1 MQRPFRILGVH
12 HIAIGNADLGK
23 LRHLWGDVLGL
34 ALSEPFTLASEN
46 VSGSIARLEA
56 GPYTV
61 EVDLLQPLDAGK
73 KPAPHLPPLN
83 HIAFWVDRLP
93 EAVEWLSAQGV
104 RFTPG
109 GIRSGAEG
117 REMAFIHPKA
127 SEEFPVGGEGVMIE
141 LVQAPPAVA
150 AAFATI
156 NVAASSPAS
165 VHPISPP

>member
-1 MQRPFRILGVH
+1 MKRPFRILGVH
-12 HIAIGNADLGK
+12 HIAIGNADLGR

-34 ALSEPFTLASEN
+34 SLGEPFTLASEN
-46 VSGSIARLEA
+46 VTGSIARLEA

-61 EVDLLQPLDAGK
+61 EVDLLQPLDSEK

-83 HIAFWVDRLP
+83 HVAFWVDRLD
-93 EAVEWLSAQGV
+93 EAVAWLTQQGV

-109 GIRSGAEG
+109 GIRKGAEG

-127 SEEFPVGGEGVMIE
+127 SDAFPVGGEGVMIE
-141 LVQAPPAVA
+141 LVQAPPTVI

-156 NVAASSPAS
+156 ESATSPR
-165 VHPISPP
+165 SP

>member
-1 MQRPFRILGVH
+1 MSRPFRILGVH
-12 HIAIGNADLGK
+12 HIAVGNADLAR

-34 ALSEPFTLASEN
+34 SLGAPFALESEN
-46 VSGSIARLEA
+46 VRGCIARLEA
-56 GPYTV
+56 GAHTV
-61 EVDLLQPLDAGK
+61 EVDLLQPLDAGR

-83 HIAFWVDRLP
+83 HIAFWVDRLA

-109 GIRSGAEG
+109 GIRRGAEG

-141 LVQAPPAVA
+141 LVQAPPAVIA
-150 AAFATI
+150 AYATI
-156 NVAASSPAS
+156 ADATRTA
-165 VHPISPP
+165 

>member
-1 MQRPFRILGVH
+1 MSRPFKILGVH
-12 HIAIGNADLGK
+12 HIAIGNADLGR
-23 LRHLWGDVLGL
+23 LRHLWGEMLGL
-34 ALSEPFTLASEN
+34 TVGDVFTLPSEN

-61 EVDLLQPLDAGK
+61 EVDLLQPLDADK

-83 HIAFWVDRLP
+83 HIAFWVDHLP
-93 EAVEWLSAQGV
+93 EAVEWLTGQGV

-109 GIRSGAEG
+109 GIRKGAEG

-127 SEEFPVGGEGVMIE
+127 SAEYPVGGEGVMIE
-141 LVQAPPAVA
+141 LVQAPVEVI

-156 NVAASSPAS
+156 AAATSTSINQADA
-165 VHPISPP
+165 